1 MARRKQY
8 NELKFMWAQVKVK
21 FKFSTYQNNDR
32 LYIWLDTKDCPF
44 SDVSVN
50 IPWYY
55 SADLDRLKWS
65 TKDWK
70 PIEVE
75 WVAVSDNFLWLFK
88 NDWRACYEWL
98 RESTLS
104 DAILLTGYTGDN
116 YYHILYIRKDK
127 LPTK

>member
-1 MARRKQY
+1 MARRKTY
-8 NELKFMWAQVKVK
+8 NTLRFMWAQVKVK
-21 FKFSTYQNNDR
+21 FKFDTYHNNDR

-55 SADLDRLKWS
+55 SADLDSLKRS

-88 NDWRACYEWL
+88 NNWRDCYEWL
-98 RESTLS
+98 KESTLS

-127 LPTK
+127 LPN